1 MRIRSILLLCIPAA
15 LLAQAP
21 AFEVASVKSVPPPV
35 DGHISTRMSTDNGML
50 NYSNVTLKDVVAQA
64 YSIAKFQVAGP
75 DWLDNDRFVIAA
87 KIPSG
92 APREQVAA
100 MLQALLKERFALT
113 FHRESKETSVLA
125 MVVAKGG
132 AKLKPADSASGCHI
146 STTAKKISH
155 MCHLELPQF
164 AERLSTYTDRPV
176 VDRTQLHG
184 VFEINVEWVPDA
196 AAITDPTAGSTL
208 LEALPEQL
216 GLRLEAQKTPVEI
229 LIVDSASRVPTEN

>member
-1 MRIRSILLLCIPAA
+1 
-15 LLAQAP
+15 
-21 AFEVASVKSVPPPV
+21 
-35 DGHISTRMSTDNGML
+35 
-50 NYSNVTLKDVVAQA
+50 
-64 YSIAKFQVAGP
+64 
-75 DWLDNDRFVIAA
+75 
-87 KIPSG
+87 
-92 APREQVAA
+92 
-100 MLQALLKERFALT
+100 
-113 FHRESKETSVLA
+113 
-125 MVVAKGG
+125 
-132 AKLKPADSASGCHI
+132 
-146 STTAKKISH
+146 